1 MPNISVIIL
10 ITHRCP
16 HVSHRIGLTWSFLL
30 ILGGISHSAV
40 DWILISSAV
49 QVLIHNLG
57 AIGDHSAVLYVPY
70 EPVPP
75 GTVENISKE
84 PTVVMLLLDR
94 QR

>member
-1 MPNISVIIL
+1 MIIL

-16 HVSHRIGLTWSFLL
+16 HVSHRMGLAWNFLL

-49 QVLIHNLG
+49 QLLIHDLD
-57 AIGDHSAVLYVPY
+57 AIGDHPTVLYVPY

-75 GTVENISKE
+75 EKEDSISQDV
-84 PTVVMLLLDR
+84 TVVMPL
-94 QR
+94 